1 MAAVSTDPRTSAVA
15 VAIRDARLI
24 VVLRRV
30 APRSHLIDL
39 VDELV
44 DVGARIFEITLD
56 ADDAVDDLVALREHL
71 RSGAAGASFGAGTIR
86 TTDQVRRARDAGAA
100 FGVSPVFD
108 RAVVAAA
115 HEVGLP
121 FIPGAYSPTEVDA
134 AWRAGASFVK
144 LFPASSLGSSHIREL
159 RGPLPEVELIVSGGV
174 DATNAAAFLEAG
186 AVAVGVGSALVRGTA
201 EERAA
206 IVAAVAAA
214 GRA

>member
-15 VAIRDARLI
+15 DAIRDARLI

-71 RSGAAGASFGAGTIR
+71 RSGGVGASVGAGTIR

-159 RGPLPEVELIVSGGV
+159 RGPLPEVELIVTGGV